1 MFVAYY
7 QYFIVTALTIILI
20 NFIINNILFKNIKNF
35 KLPED
40 ILKTPPL
47 VSVLIPARNE
57 EKNIRKIL
65 NSMIKQ
71 DYPNLEILVL
81 DDNSTDATGQIVQEF
96 AKKDS
101 RVRLIK
107 GAPLPEGWKGKCF
120 ACHQLSKIA
129 KGEYF
134 VFTDADTL
142 HFPSSISGSLAA
154 LIKNKLDVT
163 SVYPRQIAVTFSERM
178 TIRFIHFAIL
188 SFMPLI
194 LVKHTKGPFFSTAI
208 GQFFL
213 FKRQVYEKIGGFES
227 VKDEILEDINMSKQ
241 IKRFGFKIMVYDGSD
256 SIFCRMYTNLFDVI
270 KGFSRFI
277 YAAFDCNFLME
288 AVAVF
293 FISLIFLVPFV
304 LLPLGIFIFDW
315 PRMLI
320 SLNIIQILLIF
331 VIKSVLAI
339 RFKERILDIFFT
351 PISVAYIAL
360 IAMNSYIQSRFGKG
374 VNWKGRTYDA
384 SDENS
389 LGLFEDK
396 SEKHSI

>member
-1 MFVAYY
+1 MFLLYY
-7 QYFIVTALTIILI
+7 QYFIIFALTIILI
-20 NFIINNILFKNIKNF
+20 NFIINNILFKNINAF
-35 KLPED
+35 KLPESV
-40 ILKTPPL
+40 LKSPHM

-57 EKNIRKIL
+57 EKNIRRIL

-81 DDNSTDATGQIVQEF
+81 DDNSMDATGQIVQEF
-96 AKKDS
+96 AQKDS

-129 KGEYF
+129 KGKYF

-142 HFPSSISGSLAA
+142 HFPNSISGSLAA
-154 LIKNKLDVT
+154 LIRNNLDVT
-163 SVYPRQIAVTFSERM
+163 SIYPRQIAVTFSERM
-178 TIRFIHFAIL
+178 TVRFIHFAIL
-188 SFMPLI
+188 SLMPLI
-194 LVKHTKGPFFSTAI
+194 FVKYAKGPFFSTAI

-213 FKRQVYEKIGGFES
+213 FKREVYEKIGGFES
-227 VKDEILEDINMSKQ
+227 VKDEILEDINISKQ
-241 IKRFGFKIMVYDGSD
+241 VKRYGFKIMVYDGSD
-256 SIFCRMYTNLFDVI
+256 SIFCRMYTNLSDVI

-288 AVAVF
+288 AVAIF
-293 FISLIFLVPFV
+293 FISLIFMIPFI

-315 PRMLI
+315 SRMLI
-320 SLNIIQILLIF
+320 TLNIIQILLIF
-331 VIKSVLAI
+331 VIKIVLAI

-360 IAMNSYIQSRFGKG
+360 LAVNSFLQSRFGKG
-374 VNWKGRTYDA
+374 VIWKDRTYGA
-384 SDENS
+384 PDEGS
-389 LGLFEDK
+389 IGLTELK
-396 SEKHSI
+396 SKRK

>member
-1 MFVAYY
+1 MLIIYY
-7 QYFIVTALTIILI
+7 QYFILFAIALVLI
-20 NFIINNILFKNIKNF
+20 NFIINNILFKNINNF
-35 KLPED
+35 KLPES
-40 ILKTPPL
+40 ILKSPPL

-57 EKNIRKIL
+57 EKNIRRIL

-81 DDNSTDATGQIVQEF
+81 DDGSTDATGQIVEKF
-96 AKKDS
+96 AEKDS

-107 GAPLPEGWKGKCF
+107 GGPLPKGWKGKCY
-120 ACHQLSKIA
+120 ACHQLSKVA

-142 HFPSSISGSLAA
+142 HYPNSISGSLAA

-163 SVYPRQIAVTFSERM
+163 SIYPRQIAVTFSERM

-213 FKRQVYEKIGGFES
+213 FKRHVYEKIGGFES

-241 IKRFGFKIMVYDGSD
+241 IKRCGFKIMVYDGSD
-256 SIFCRMYTNLFDVI
+256 SIFCRMYTNLPDVV

-288 AVAVF
+288 CIAIF
-293 FISLIFLVPFV
+293 FISLIFMVPFI
-304 LLPLGIFIFDW
+304 LLPLGIFIFNW
-315 PRMLI
+315 PAMLI
-320 SLNIIQILLIF
+320 NINIIQILLIF
-331 VIKSVLAI
+331 VIKIVLAI
-339 RFKERILDIFFT
+339 RFKERILDILFT
-351 PISVAYIAL
+351 PISVACIAL
-360 IAMNSYIQSRFGKG
+360 IAMNSYIQSKFGKG
-374 VNWKGRTYDA
+374 VNWKDRTY
-384 SDENS
+384 SDSEEDVI
-389 LGLFEDK
+389 GLVDSNCK
-396 SEKHSI
+396 NNNI